1 MLVMNQRIQITAQI
15 KKRKREEMKQ
25 KGRAYDEMMYYDDE
39 DYEEDW
45 EQYEA
50 EVEDTIKN
58 INPGQVF

>member
-1 MLVMNQRIQITAQI
+1 
-15 KKRKREEMKQ
+15 MKQ